1 MIQKTVV
8 ILANSIKH
16 HQHCV
21 AGKCIE
27 TKQWIRPVS
36 TMEGAEL
43 SHNQSLYHNQYGKF
57 IVKPMQ
63 KIEMYFHS
71 VAPLVN
77 QPENH
82 LINEQQWQQK
92 YKLKDHELPLYLDH
106 PENIWGESDRVSYAE
121 IVQNHITITQSLY
134 LIQVE
139 NLRLYVN
146 QYEKRR
152 ANFLYNS
159 VAYDLAVTDPNFDKQ
174 VSEDYE
180 GMGILC
186 ISLGEEYQGS
196 CFKLVATVFL
206 RSC

>member
-1 MIQKTVV
+1 MITKTIV

-16 HQHCV
+16 NEHCV

-43 SHNQSLYHNQYGKF
+43 NREQSTFHNIHGNYM
-57 IVKPMQ
+57 VKPMQ

-82 LINEQQWQQK
+82 LINDQQWQQK
-92 YKLKDHELPLYLDH
+92 YKIKEHELSQYLDH
-106 PENIWGESDRVSYAE
+106 PENIWGETDRVSYVE
-121 IVQNHITITQSLY
+121 IVQNHLTIPQSLY

-139 NLRLYVN
+139 NLRLYIN
-146 QYEKRR
+146 EYQKRR
-152 ANFLYNS
+152 ANFLYNG
-159 VAYDLAVTDPNFDKQ
+159 VTYDLAVTDPNFDKH
-174 VSEDYE
+174 VSEGYE
-180 GMGILC
+180 GVGILC
-186 ISLGEEYQGS
+186 ISLGEEYQDS
-196 CFKLVATVFL
+196 CFKLVATVF
-206 RSC
+206 